1 MGYFNYHTHT
11 RFCDGKN
18 TPEEMVLEAI
28 RLGFDTLGFSGH
40 ASAPE
45 AESYG
50 VKDVAGYIDCINRL
64 KDKYS
69 DKITILCGIERDIF
83 SYPDDNDYD
92 YVIGAVHSLRR
103 GNRYYS
109 TDMSPQSFKA
119 AIDELY
125 DGDGEAFAVEYMNLV
140 KDVARITDCDIIAHF
155 DLVSKFNGDDENFF
169 FDTCAES
176 YLAAAKAAIEENVK
190 YCNLFELN
198 TGAIGRGWRKTP
210 YPTPEMLDMIRAA
223 GGKMTYGADTHSVT
237 TILCAHDEGEALIRA
252 HGFDG
257 FTRLSINK

>member
-11 RFCDGKN
+11 KFCDGKN

-28 RLGFDTLGFSGH
+28 KLGFDTLGFSGH

-50 VKDVAGYIDCINRL
+50 VKDLKGYVDCINRL

-69 DKITILCGIERDIF
+69 DKITVLCGIERDIF

-92 YVIGAVHSLRR
+92 YVIGAVHSLKK
-103 GNRYYS
+103 GNKYYS
-109 TDMSPQSFKA
+109 TDMSPRSFAA

-125 DGDGEAFAVEYMNLV
+125 NGDGEAFAIEYMNLV
-140 KDVARITDCDIIAHF
+140 KKVARITDCDIIAHF
-155 DLVSKFNGDDENFF
+155 DLVSKFNGDGENRY
-169 FDTCAES
+169 FDVCAPD
-176 YLAAAKAAIEENVK
+176 YLAAAEEAINENVK
-190 YCNLFELN
+190 YCKLFELN
-198 TGAIGRGWRKTP
+198 TGAIGRNWRKTP
-210 YPTPEMLDMIRAA
+210 YPTPEMLDMICKA
-223 GGKMTYGADTHSVT
+223 GGFMTYGSDTHSVS
-237 TILCAHDEGEALIRA
+237 TILCAYDEAEALIRK

-257 FTRLSINK
+257 FTRLPI